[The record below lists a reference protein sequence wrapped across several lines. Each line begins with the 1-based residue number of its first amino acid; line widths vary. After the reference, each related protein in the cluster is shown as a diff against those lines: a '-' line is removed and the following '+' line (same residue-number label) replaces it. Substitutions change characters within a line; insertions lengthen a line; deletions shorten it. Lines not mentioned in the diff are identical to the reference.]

1 MANFFINRPIVSIVL
16 SILTLLLGVVVIRG
30 LSIEQYPFLAPP
42 NIRVTATYPG
52 ASAEA
57 VEQSVAAPIEQEV
70 NGVDR
75 MIYMKSSNTS
85 DGRMLLDVN
94 FEVGTDQ
101 DTANVLT
108 QNRVSTAAARLPA
121 EVNQQ
126 GVTVKKQSPSIL
138 MVISLYS
145 PKDAYDANFLINYCG
160 INLRDQILRIPG
172 IAQVDL
178 FGGTDYGMRIWFK
191 PDMMAK
197 LGLVPAD
204 IISAI
209 KEQNLQAPAGKIG
222 GAPTPKDQ
230 EFTETV
236 SAPGR
241 LVTTE
246 EFENIIIR
254 QTATGAVVK
263 IKDIGHVELG
273 SQDYNSFGRLDGK
286 PGGAMA
292 VYLLPGANQLKAA
305 ETIYETMEHAKTLF
319 PPDMDY
325 KIVYDTTPAVE
336 ASIHEILKTFV
347 EALILVTLV
356 VFIFLQNLRATIIP
370 LLTIPVSLIGTFI
383 FFPVLGF
390 SVNTL
395 SMFGLVLAIG
405 IVVDDAIVVVEA
417 VIHHLEHGMKPKEA
431 TVQAMKEVSGP
442 VIGIALILSAVFVP
456 VALLGGLVGSMYKQ
470 FALTIAISVLLSA
483 FNALTL
489 TPALCALML
498 KEPKPARGPLGIFFR
513 GFNKIFEVTTNGYVN
528 VARLLVRRSIIT
540 IAIVAG
546 VVLGAMFFAKRI
558 PAGFIPDEDQGILGV
573 SVQLPNG
580 ASLART
586 SEVLVKVE
594 QILAKT
600 EGIESFQTIGGYG
613 VVTNTYQP
621 NYGSLFARL
630 HPWEERHGQELHV
643 KGIMTKLQREFA
655 NIPEAVVFPFNIPTL
670 SGFGA
675 ASGFNFLIQD
685 RSGSMS
691 VEQMGEQAAKF
702 LAAARER
709 PELGNVFT
717 SFDPNYPQV
726 RVDLNREKA
735 RTLGVPVNEVFQAM
749 SAAMGGAFVNDFNR
763 FGRLYRVYVQAESE
777 SRLKSDDIG
786 KIYVRSKTT
795 NEMVP
800 LSTLVSVKD
809 NAGTE
814 LTTRFNLLRSV
825 ELQGAPAR
833 GYTSGQA
840 LAALEQVFEQTM
852 PKEMSFAYS
861 SLSYQEKIAPPPA
874 PTFILAIVVVFLLLA
889 AMYESWRLPWAVLL
903 GSPLVA
909 LGALFGVWL
918 FGYDNNVYV
927 QIGLVMLIGLAAKNA
942 ILIVEFAKAKH
953 EEGKSL
959 EDSALTSA
967 RLRFRP
973 ILMTA
978 FAFILG
984 VVPLMK
990 ASGAGAGA
998 QNVMGTGVFWG
1009 MLIATALGVFII
1021 PGNFTFIEGL
1031 GRRRRLEAAAVTPA
1045 EASLDHAA
1053 HPAMQ
1058 TEAGVGDLLTP
1069 PPPLTAT
1076 AGDGAHGSTTMTAKA
1091 GGEHV

>member
-1 MANFFINRPIVSIVL
+1 MANFFIRRPIVAIVI
-16 SILTLLLGVVVIRG
+16 SILTLLIGVVVIRG

-57 VEQSVAAPIEQEV
+57 VEQSVATPIEQEV

-94 FEVGTDQ
+94 FEVGTNQ

-108 QNRVSTAAARLPA
+108 QNRVSTAEARLPA
-121 EVNQQ
+121 EVTQQ

-145 PKDAYDANFLINYCG
+145 PKDAYDANFLINYAG

-178 FGGTDYGMRIWFK
+178 FGGTDYGMRVWIK
-191 PDMMAK
+191 PDRLAK
-197 LGLVPAD
+197 LGLTPSDV
-204 IISAI
+204 IGAI
-209 KEQNLQAPAGKIG
+209 KEQNLQAPAGKVG

-230 EFTETV
+230 EFTETL

-241 LVTTE
+241 LVTPE

-254 QTATGAVVK
+254 QTGTGAVVR
-263 IKDIGHVELG
+263 IRDVGRAELG
-273 SQDYNSFGRLDGK
+273 SQDYNSFGRLNGK

-305 ETIYETMEHAKTLF
+305 ETIYETMEHAKSLF

-336 ASIHEILKTFV
+336 ASIEAILHTFI
-347 EALILVTLV
+347 EALILVIIV
-356 VFIFLQNLRATIIP
+356 VFVFLQNIRATIIP
-370 LLTIPVSLIGTFI
+370 LLTIPVSLVGTFI
-383 FFPVLGF
+383 FFPLLGF
-390 SVNTL
+390 SINTL

-417 VIHHLEHGMKPKEA
+417 VIHHLEHGLSPKEA
-431 TVQAMKEVSGP
+431 TFKAMAEVSAP

-456 VALLGGLVGSMYKQ
+456 VALLAGLVGSMYKQ

-489 TPALCALML
+489 TPALCAML
-498 KEPKPARGPLGIFFR
+498 LRSPKPMRGPLGVFFR
-513 GFNKIFEVTTNGYVN
+513 GFNKVFDVTTNGYVH
-528 VARLLVRRSIIT
+528 VSRLLIRRGILT
-540 IAIVAG
+540 VGIVG
-546 VVLGAMFFAKRI
+546 VVVLGAIFFGKLI

-573 SVQLPNG
+573 NVQLPPG

-586 SEVLVKVE
+586 SEVLKKVE
-594 QILAKT
+594 EILAKT
-600 EGIESFQTIGGYG
+600 EGIESYQTVGGYG

-630 HPWEERHGQELHV
+630 KPWDERHGEALHV
-643 KGIMTKLQREFA
+643 KGIMASLQKEFA
-655 NIPEAVVFPFNIPTL
+655 TIPEGVIFPFNIPTL

-685 RSGSMS
+685 RTGTMTID
-691 VEQMGEQAAKF
+691 QLGEQTRAFITAG
-702 LAAARER
+702 RQR
-709 PELGNVFT
+709 PELGTLFS

-726 RVDLNREKA
+726 KVDLDREKA
-735 RTLGVPVNEVFQAM
+735 RTLGVPVNEVFQTM
-749 SAAMGGAFVNDFNR
+749 STAMGGAFVNDFNR
-763 FGRLYRVYVQAESE
+763 FGRLYRVYVQAESAD
-777 SRLKSDDIG
+777 RLKASDIG
-786 KIYVRSKTT
+786 RIYVRSRTT
-795 NEMVP
+795 NQMVP
-800 LSTLVSVKD
+800 LSTLVNIDSA
-809 NAGTE
+809 AGTE

-825 ELQGAPAR
+825 ELQGSPAR

-840 LAALEQVFEQTM
+840 LAALEEVFAQTM
-852 PKEMSFAYS
+852 PKEMSFSYS
-861 SLSYQEKIAPPPA
+861 SLSYQEKIAPPPG
-874 PTFILAIVVVFLLLA
+874 PTLLLAIICVFLLLA

-942 ILIVEFAKAKH
+942 ILIVEFAKAKN
-953 EEGKSL
+953 EEGMSL
-959 EDSALTSA
+959 EDAALLSA

-998 QNVMGTGVFWG
+998 QNVMGVGVFFG
-1009 MLIATALGVFII
+1009 MLVATALGVFII
-1021 PGNFTFIEGL
+1021 PGNYTFIEGL
-1031 GRRRRLEAAAVTPA
+1031 GRRKRKKETVVAPLAPVPAAA
-1045 EASLDHAA
+1045 D
-1053 HPAMQ
+1053 
-1058 TEAGVGDLLTP
+1058 
-1069 PPPLTAT
+1069 
-1076 AGDGAHGSTTMTAKA
+1076 A
-1091 GGEHV
+1091 GGQH